1 MESRKMVVVNLFAG
15 QEERPDIE
23 NRLWTQWGKEKVG

>member
-1 MESRKMVVVNLFAG
+1 MVVVNLFAG

-23 NRLWTQWGKEKVG
+23 NRLWTQCGKEKVR